1 MSRDASSRTPN
12 LGEHVELARYKLT
25 SGERILHGR
34 QSDGVVR
41 VTDRPADG
49 LGRSYLVEHA
59 MKCDT
64 YSALEALV
72 ADYTHKAERFDEVPM
87 TAGVVEGID
96 QVQLARYKIT
106 GGERILYGQRI
117 DGVVRVTDR
126 PANGLGRS
134 YLVEYGLEGDGYS
147 AFEALLA
154 DYIRQARKHDEIP
167 MATALTRRSLTYHR
181 NGVTIR
187 ELGKAIWQRS
197 KERQQAC

>member
-1 MSRDASSRTPN
+1 MNRDASSRTPD
-12 LGEHVELARYKLT
+12 LGDHIELARYTLT

-34 QSDGVVR
+34 QTNGVVR

-49 LGRSYLVEHA
+49 LGRSYLVEGGL
-59 MKCDT
+59 KCDA
-64 YSALEALV
+64 YSALKALV
-72 ADYTHKAERFDEVPM
+72 ADYTDKAERFDEVPM
-87 TAGVVEGID
+87 TASLAVGID
-96 QVQLARYKIT
+96 QVQLARYKLT

-134 YLVEYGLEGDGYS
+134 YLVECGLEREDYS
-147 AFEALLA
+147 AFTALLA

-167 MATALTRRSLTYHR
+167 MATTLTRRILSYHR

-197 KERQQAC
+197 KERQQT